1 LPVRKLLFLAL
12 LMALA
17 SSVVPSLPVPGEAL
31 AAPIS
36 SGVSTPS
43 QTPAASRAQS
53 TAAAQTYSLR
63 KAQNLGQFRVTF
75 YWLVEE
81 DNYQGNKTNPL
92 YTSDGKL
99 VGKFTSQFIH
109 DFQIESCA
117 LLSDGRVIS
126 YLKKANR
133 CQVVDMP
140 IGAGGYCLKEL
151 RSVAVDPSIVPIGS
165 KLYIKDAADI
175 PLGDS
180 LMHDG
185 IFEANDVGS
194 AIKGNHIDVYLGPK
208 SNMDLFRSTAL
219 CRTGDVDVYLLQ

>member
-1 LPVRKLLFLAL
+1 MFLAL

-36 SGVSTPS
+36 SGPGAPEANRP
-43 QTPAASRAQS
+43 PAV
-53 TAAAQTYSLR
+53 TTAQTFSLR
-63 KAQNLGQFRVTF
+63 KAQNLGQFRITF

-81 DNYQGNKTNPL
+81 ESYPGKKTCPL
-92 YTSDGKL
+92 YTPDGKL
-99 VGKFTSQFIH
+99 VGKFTNQFIR

-117 LLSDGRVIS
+117 LLSDGRIIS

-140 IGAGGYCLKEL
+140 IGAGGYSLTEL
-151 RSVAVDPSIVPIGS
+151 RSVAVDPSVIPLGS
-165 KLYIKDAADI
+165 KLYIKDATDM

-194 AIKGNHIDVYLGPK
+194 AIKGNRIDVYLGLK

>member
-1 LPVRKLLFLAL
+1 MRKSLFLAL

-36 SGVSTPS
+36 SGVGASGQVPPVSRPLSST
-43 QTPAASRAQS
+43 T
-53 TAAAQTYSLR
+53 AQTYSLH
-63 KAQNLGQFRVTF
+63 KAQNLGQFRITF

-81 DNYQGNKTNPL
+81 ESYHGKKNCPL

-99 VGKFTSQFIH
+99 VGKFTSQFVR
-109 DFQIESCA
+109 DFQTESCA

-140 IGAGGYCLKEL
+140 IGANGYTLTEL
-151 RSVAVDPSIVPIGS
+151 RSVAVDPTVIPIGAR
-165 KLYIKDAADI
+165 LYIKDAADI

-180 LMHDG
+180 MMHDG
-185 IFEANDVGS
+185 LFEAHDVGS
-194 AIKGNHIDVYLGPK
+194 AIKGNRIDVYLGLK